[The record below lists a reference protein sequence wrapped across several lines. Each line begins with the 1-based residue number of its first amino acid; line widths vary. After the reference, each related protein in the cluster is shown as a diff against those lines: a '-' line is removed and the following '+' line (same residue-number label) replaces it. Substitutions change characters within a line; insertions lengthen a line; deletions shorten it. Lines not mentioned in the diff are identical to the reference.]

1 MTFENEDEDIYKIIT
16 KLIIPT
22 HIQKTFLHNFEIG
35 KNSFSKF
42 VSERILGETPM
53 WTRLKKQNFGSF
65 KTSAKKIATRLQGK
79 VEELLED
86 KSLVKRLLI
95 VSQKHHEVD
104 LFYLAGN
111 YELTTVPP
119 SLLAKDGKLIPHTN
133 KNVLIHQTEKK
144 LKVKYE
150 LPRSFRKK
158 AVLLL
163 VQQIDLLTNR

>member
-16 KLIIPT
+16 KLIILT
-22 HIQKTFLHNFEIG
+22 HIQKTFLHDFKIG

-42 VSERILGETPM
+42 VSERILGETPI

-65 KTSAKKIATRLQGK
+65 KTSAKKITTRLKGK
-79 VEELLED
+79 VELLED
-86 KSLVKRLLI
+86 KSLVKRLLV
-95 VSQKHHEVD
+95 VSQKHHDVD

-111 YELTTVPP
+111 YKLTTVPP
-119 SLLAKDGKLIPHTN
+119 SLLVKDGKLIPRTN
-133 KNVLIHQTEKK
+133 KKVLIHQIEKK
-144 LKVKYE
+144 LKIKYE

-163 VQQIDLLTNR
+163 VQQIDLLD